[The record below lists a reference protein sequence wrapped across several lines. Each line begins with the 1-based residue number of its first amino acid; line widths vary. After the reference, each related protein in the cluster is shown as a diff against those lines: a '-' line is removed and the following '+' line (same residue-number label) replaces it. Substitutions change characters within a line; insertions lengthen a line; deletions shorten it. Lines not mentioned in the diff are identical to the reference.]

1 MKITGTYTNY
11 IINVRDTSTT
21 YSTKK
26 KKSRKNCTSTACGR
40 SGVTRT
46 WLLSGR
52 SQVMRD
58 CAVWAA
64 FSRGI
69 QISRES
75 AFVEFQ
81 RPKGRRDRRYSAS
94 IVAARA
100 VPVVI
105 EIYISQIKFKHIY
118 RRIFSF
124 YINFQS
130 F

>member
-1 MKITGTYTNY
+1 
-11 IINVRDTSTT
+11 
-21 YSTKK
+21 
-26 KKSRKNCTSTACGR
+26 
-40 SGVTRT
+40 
-46 WLLSGR
+46 
-52 SQVMRD
+52 MRD

-81 RPKGRRDRRYSAS
+81 RPKGRRDWRYSAS